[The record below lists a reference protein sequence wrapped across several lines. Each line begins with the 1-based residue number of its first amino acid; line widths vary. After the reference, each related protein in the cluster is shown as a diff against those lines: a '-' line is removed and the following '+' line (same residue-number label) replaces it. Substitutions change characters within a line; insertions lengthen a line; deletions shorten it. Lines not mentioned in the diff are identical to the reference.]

1 MAQKETTSAIDK
13 AITVLDV
20 ISNCAAGVTS
30 VELIE
35 ATKLNKMVINKI
47 LKTLLE
53 REYVFYDQKSNRYTL
68 GFKSLELGI
77 SSLVNVNIVDV
88 AIPFVKSLSN
98 TLNETCFLGVYNS
111 GNVVYLYK
119 SEGNYAIHTSSNLG
133 HMRPAYCTGLGRI
146 LLAHQAEEEIQRI
159 LCSPLPKYTQ
169 KTVTDSNQLSEI
181 LAKVR
186 QENIAYDW
194 EEVEEG
200 LVCVASGI
208 FNYSNDVVA
217 AISIAGPSNRMQN
230 QMAKCASLLKEAAN
244 SISKRLGYISSI
256 KNEV

>member
-1 MAQKETTSAIDK
+1 MTQKETISAIDK
-13 AITVLDV
+13 AIAVLDV
-20 ISNCAAGVTS
+20 ISDCAAGVT
-30 VELIE
+30 INQMIG
-35 ATKLNKMVINKI
+35 ATKLNKMIIKKI
-47 LKTLLE
+47 LKTLLD
-53 REYVFYDQKSNRYTL
+53 REYVFYDAKSEKYTL

-88 AIPFVKSLSN
+88 VIPFVKSLSN
-98 TLNETCFLGVYNS
+98 TINETCFLGVYNS

-119 SEGNYAIHTSSNLG
+119 SEGNNAIHTSSNLG

-146 LLAHQAEEEIQRI
+146 LLAHQSAEEIDRI
-159 LCSPLPKYTQ
+159 LHSPLPQYTA
-169 KTVTDSNQLSEI
+169 KTITDPNKLNQL
-181 LAKVR
+181 LTTVR

-217 AISIAGPSNRMQN
+217 ALSIAGPSHRMQN
-230 QMAKCASLLKEAAN
+230 QIEKCAGLLQETTNA
-244 SISKRLGYISSI
+244 ISRRLGYIPSSS
-256 KNEV
+256 

>member
-1 MAQKETTSAIDK
+1 MDKKETTSAIDK
-13 AITVLDV
+13 AIAVLDV
-20 ISNCAAGVTS
+20 ISNCAAGVTNI
-30 VELIE
+30 ELIE
-35 ATKLNKMVINKI
+35 ATKLNKIIINKI

-53 REYVFYDQKSNRYTL
+53 REYVFYDQKSNKYTL

-98 TLNETCFLGVYNS
+98 TINETCFLGVYNS

-119 SEGNYAIHTSSNLG
+119 SEGNNAIHTSSNLG

-146 LLAHQAEEEIQRI
+146 LLAHQSEEEIQRI
-159 LCSPLPKYTQ
+159 LHSPLPQYTQ
-169 KTVTDSNQLSEI
+169 KTITDSSQLYEI

-186 QENIAYDW
+186 IENIAYDW

-200 LVCVASGI
+200 LICVASGI

-217 AISIAGPSNRMQN
+217 AMSIAGPSHRMQN
-230 QMAKCASLLKEAAN
+230 QMEKCASLLKEATN
-244 SISKRLGYISSI
+244 SISKRLGYIST
-256 KNEV
+256 